1 VETAPAPVN
10 EVVHNLAAGGPGGP
24 SGGYGPAMAATRPS
38 TDERLELGRLGE
50 ALAATLL
57 EAAGL
62 RVLARNWR
70 CREGE
75 IDLVAA
81 GPGLLVFCE
90 VKTRRGSGFGSP
102 AAAVTQAK
110 QARLRRLAATYLAT
124 MPTPPCRVR
133 FDVVAVTWPRERTFY
148 TVHQQRTPVRWRV
161 ACPLRPNRPRRRIQ
175 PPTSGNRLE
184 P

>member
-1 VETAPAPVN
+1 MRGRAARAPR
-10 EVVHNLAAGGPGGP
+10 VVHNLAGGGPRGRAA
-24 SGGYGPAMAATRPS
+24 GYGPGMAGTRPS

-62 RVLARNWR
+62 RVVARNWR

-90 VKTRRGSGFGSP
+90 VKTRRGHGYGSP
-102 AAAVTQAK
+102 AAAVTPAK
-110 QARLRRLAATYLAT
+110 QARLRRLAAAYLAAV
-124 MPTPPCRVR
+124 PTAPRSVR
-133 FDVVAVTWPRERTFY
+133 FDVVAVTWPRGG
-148 TVHQQRTPVRWRV
+148 
-161 ACPLRPNRPRRRIQ
+161 
-175 PPTSGNRLE
+175 PPAVDHLQGVL
-184 P
+184 

>member
-1 VETAPAPVN
+1 M
-10 EVVHNLAAGGPGGP
+10 AG
-24 SGGYGPAMAATRPS
+24 TRPS

-62 RVLARNWR
+62 RVVARNWR

-90 VKTRRGSGFGSP
+90 VKTRRGQGYGSP
-102 AAAVTQAK
+102 AAAVTPAK
-110 QARLRRLAATYLAT
+110 QARLRRLAAAYLAAV
-124 MPTPPCRVR
+124 PTAHP
-133 FDVVAVTWPRERTFY
+133 
-148 TVHQQRTPVRWRV
+148 QR
-161 ACPLRPNRPRRRIQ
+161 PLRRGRGDLAAGREAGLGLCGRGVLSTRAVQ
-175 PPTSGNRLE
+175 P
-184 P
+184 

>member
-110 QARLRRLAATYLAT
+110 QARLRRLAAAYLAT

-133 FDVVAVTWPRERTFY
+133 FDVVAVTWPRGGPPA
-148 TVHQQRTPVRWRV
+148 VDH
-161 ACPLRPNRPRRRIQ
+161 LR
-175 PPTSGNRLE
+175 GVL
-184 P
+184 